1 MIIFNDSFYKAM
13 AECALNSVAAAV
25 TSIACERTI
34 ASYVS
39 IVLRISYMRSYIN
52 NQFQC
57 LQF

>member
-1 MIIFNDSFYKAM
+1 MTIFNDSFYNAM

-39 IVLRISYMRSYIN
+39 IVLRISYMRS
-52 NQFQC
+52 
-57 LQF
+57 L

>member
-1 MIIFNDSFYKAM
+1 MTIFNDSFFYNAM

-25 TSIACERTI
+25 TSIACVRTTI

-39 IVLRISYMRSYIN
+39 VVLPISYMRSYIN
-52 NQFQC
+52 S